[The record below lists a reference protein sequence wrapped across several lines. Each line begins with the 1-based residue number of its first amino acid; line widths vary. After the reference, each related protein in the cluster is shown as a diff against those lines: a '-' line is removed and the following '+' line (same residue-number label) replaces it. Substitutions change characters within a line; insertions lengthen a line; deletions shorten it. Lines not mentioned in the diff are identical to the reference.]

1 MIKCPKCG
9 STSQIKTIYAQNI
22 NDKTILTKYNCICG
36 TDFFMNMKLNI
47 LQFVKKTIRKLLP
60 QCQKNYLKTNKKGL

>member
-9 STSQIKTIYAQNI
+9 SASQIKTIYAQNI

-36 TDFFMNMKLNI
+36 TDFFYEYEIKHI
-47 LQFVKKTIRKLLP
+47 AICKKNNKEIAAAMSKELF
-60 QCQKNYLKTNKKGL
+60 KNK